1 MGAVAGLNRLSELG
15 IIVRTD
21 GQKDY
26 SSACPEYGIGPRAWP
41 FWVRA
46 TSGSKSPPG

>member
-15 IIVRTD
+15 ITVRTD
-21 GQKDY
+21 GQQDY

-41 FWVRA
+41 YMEFLPH
-46 TSGSKSPPG
+46 T